1 MPRQNRVT
9 PFGDILATPDR
20 GTFMGN
26 RGVLHD
32 DEGRILRAWQL
43 KRWIDGVFVRR
54 ANSGE
59 DAYLVWNDGLL
70 AWSPGG
76 YTRRMDRPKE
86 AEVLVLTPESTVA
99 AIRGGYLP
107 GVHLSAAVLRE
118 GRG

>member
-1 MPRQNRVT
+1 MPSAEEIDHQPHAERV
-9 PFGDILATPDR
+9 GLDR
-20 GTFMGN
+20 SKRVFKA
-26 RGVLHD
+26 RL
-32 DEGRILRAWQL
+32 DELPN
-43 KRWIDGVFVRR
+43 GVFVRR
-54 ANSGE
+54 ADSGE